1 LSKTPGKRAYPRP
14 DHGEFGQQW
23 EPLYTS
29 MHQNILD
36 VFNEHGV
43 QIMTP
48 AYEEDPDVPK
58 VVPGDQWYLPPAKS
72 SAAPASDGRKPG
84 VT

>member
-1 LSKTPGKRAYPRP
+1 MTYELNTYCDDPKRM
-14 DHGEFGQQW
+14 

-36 VFNEHGV
+36 VFHEHGV

-58 VVPGDQWYLPPAKS
+58 VVPRDQWSLPPAKS
-72 SAAPASDGRKPG
+72 SAAPASVGRKPG
-84 VT
+84 VR